1 MPDQATNG
9 VQVPQ
14 QARSR
19 KTFDNIL
26 AATERLM
33 DEKPWGDILV
43 KDIVAEANCSNG
55 SFYARFKDKRSVLA
69 CLSERLSIEAAAAA
83 ADFEELIHMQ
93 SLRKLVPQIVD
104 QLAAFHNSRTGLIR
118 TLTLLPR
125 LHPEE
130 SLDEDGVQTAQ
141 VFRGLVQVLVAKGVD
156 VERAEIGLFF
166 TVNAIREKT
175 LFPAIS
181 GHLLSIGEREF
192 LDGLSRAFYRYVTEA
207 S

>member
-1 MPDQATNG
+1 MPDQVING

-33 DEKPWGDILV
+33 DEKPWGEILV
-43 KDIVAEANCSNG
+43 KDIVAQANCSNG

-69 CLSERLSIEAAAAA
+69 CLSERLSNEAADAAVG
-83 ADFEELIHMQ
+83 FEELVHQQ
-93 SLRKLVPQIVD
+93 SLTKLIPQIVE
-104 QLAAFHNSRTGLIR
+104 QLAAFHNSRIGLIR

-130 SLDEDGVQTAQ
+130 SLDDDGIRTAQ
-141 VFRGLVQVLVAKGVD
+141 VFRGLVQVLVAKGVE

-166 TVNAIREKT
+166 VVNAIREKI

-181 GHLLSIGEREF
+181 GHLLSIGDREF
-192 LDGLSRAFYRYVTEA
+192 LDGLSRAFSCYVTEA